1 MHAGGYAGYLE
12 LDDMNTDEPEIGV
25 NIMESYRRQ
34 GIGPE
39 ALLLLLPYL
48 RANYRQQNYIG
59 RVFSDNTDSQ
69 KMMQRIGAK
78 LLRTEATPVEK
89 AMEVAKRLLEDQKVV
104 EEVMRRYANKNQT
117 VLVYQLP

>member
-1 MHAGGYAGYLE
+1 MCNYQE
-12 LDDMNTDEPEIGV
+12 
-25 NIMESYRRQ
+25 
-34 GIGPE
+34 
-39 ALLLLLPYL
+39 
-48 RANYRQQNYIG
+48 NYRQQNYIG